1 MAGSN
6 GHVIR
11 HGRLFLRKSDF
22 WSSEAARIHRYGR
35 LRRWTGRV
43 ARGLG
48 GSPEPDV
55 VGAGGLGGEPV
66 DGLNRQ
72 VGHGRIYY
80 HHSTRT
86 APRQSHVR
94 PRRRGS
100 TRRSSRGTPPPSS
113 GMERPGAEVRRRA
126 YPAAAPRLPSRFRLT
141 VGPSSWLSLPPTAR
155 SGSWWPW
162 HRKRRGKDALLLLTT
177 IRRYDLY
184 SMTIHGNDHR
194 YCGVTGRRTVVF
206 VNADDLANIRSTAR
220 RDRGWWPYRDH
231 GGQSPRRFLSRP
243 AANRE
248 VMDRRARQSF
258 RVSSGTI
265 SKRSP
270 TSPRSATWKMGASS
284 SLFMAMIV
292 FESFIPA
299 RCCIAPEMPT
309 AT

>member
-11 HGRLFLRKSDF
+11 HGHLFLRKSDF
-22 WSSEAARIHRYGR
+22 WSSEAARIRRYGR

-155 SGSWWPW
+155 SGSWWPMAP
-162 HRKRRGKDALLLLTT
+162 KAQGQRR
-177 IRRYDLY
+177 
-184 SMTIHGNDHR
+184 
-194 YCGVTGRRTVVF
+194 VTAAHHHPQLRPVQH
-206 VNADDLANIRSTAR
+206 DDL
-220 RDRGWWPYRDH
+220 W
-231 GGQSPRRFLSRP
+231 Q
-243 AANRE
+243 
-248 VMDRRARQSF
+248 
-258 RVSSGTI
+258 
-265 SKRSP
+265 RSP
-270 TSPRSATWKMGASS
+270 VLRRHRPPHGRLRQRRRPREHPLHRT
-284 SLFMAMIV
+284 
-292 FESFIPA
+292 P
-299 RCCIAPEMPT
+299 
-309 AT
+309 